1 MPTSDYAPV
10 VQDVGNIL
18 RARTKTRAGAEV
30 GTFNADTR
38 PTDTQVE
45 GLINKAANDVA
56 MVVGSD
62 IPPLVFEDAKGVVA
76 LRAAL
81 LIELGYFPEQIGSG
95 KSPYAQLKQLYDDDL
110 KNLVAAVTRAG
121 GDPQEA
127 GAPMKPTGGFPMTGD
142 PFIIGRRTAW

>member
-1 MPTSDYAPV
+1 VPTSDYAPV

-38 PTDTQVE
+38 PTDVEVE
-45 GLINKAANDVA
+45 GLINRALGDVA
-56 MVVGSD
+56 MVIGSD
-62 IPPLVFEDAKGVVA
+62 TPAAVWDDAKSVVA

-81 LIELGYFPEQIGSG
+81 LVELGYFPEQLNTGR
-95 KSPYAQLKQLYDDDL
+95 SPYPQLKVLYDDDL
-110 KNLVAAVTRAG
+110 KNLVAAVTKAG
-121 GDPQEA
+121 GDPGEA
-127 GAPMKPTGGFPMTGD
+127 GAPMKPSYAFPMTGD